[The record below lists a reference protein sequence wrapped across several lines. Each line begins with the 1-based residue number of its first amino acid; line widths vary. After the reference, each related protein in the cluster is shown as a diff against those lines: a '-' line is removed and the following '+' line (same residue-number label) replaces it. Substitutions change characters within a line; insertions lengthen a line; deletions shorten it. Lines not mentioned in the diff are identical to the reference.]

1 MQAVQ
6 SSSFVI
12 MHLPVQIKLPGAL
25 AGAIH
30 QELTRR
36 NTVLL
41 YAYLQRGVEEVV
53 LGYIV

>member
-1 MQAVQ
+1 MKNA
-6 SSSFVI
+6 
-12 MHLPVQIKLPGAL
+12 HLYFRAL
-25 AGAIH
+25 HAGAIH

-41 YAYLQRGVEEVV
+41 YAYLRRGAEEVV